1 MYIESIFFILIAFM
15 ISPVYENIHQDM
27 DLGELYEKVL
37 EAKKYSKYDEALSYL
52 DEILKYDSDNSLVL
66 YNKGV
71 ILMHLENH
79 EDALTYFEKAIEI
92 NPDFFEAIYGKDI
105 ALTKTGRN
113 ADGLNMFYD
122 PHLVESYNNYSYLI
136 HPYSLNN
143 LEKMHIPNFTFVKE
157 IGYAKLEVRDS
168 NDHLVGY
175 TESHDIFF
183 QYPLAW
189 MFLEKKAEWK
199 PIEINGKE
207 LDVLEY
213 SVELSISKPGI
224 YAKTNIFLQEQGAL
238 GVRIIEIV
246 HDGFLV
252 KPGDKASV
260 KLILLRLH

>member
-52 DEILKYDSDNSLVL
+52 DEILKYDSDNSIVL

-79 EDALTYFEKAIEI
+79 EDALTYFEKAINI
-92 NPDFFEAIYGKDI
+92 NPDFFEAIYGKDM

-113 ADGLNMFYD
+113 ADGLSMFYD

-143 LEKMHIPNFTFVKE
+143 LEKMHIPDFTFVKE

-189 MFLEKKAEWK
+189 MFLENKAEWK
-199 PIEINGKE
+199 PIEINNKKFE
-207 LDVLEY
+207 VLEY
-213 SVELSISKPGI
+213 STDIPISEEQFVSKTKMALIKQGGLAARLI
-224 YAKTNIFLQEQGAL
+224 IMDHNGLLLQAGDTLNAK
-238 GVRIIEIV
+238 IV
-246 HDGFLV
+246 
-252 KPGDKASV
+252 
-260 KLILLRLH
+260 LLRPG

>member
-1 MYIESIFFILIAFM
+1 M

-37 EAKKYSKYDEALSYL
+37 EAKKYSEYNQALSYL

-113 ADGLNMFYD
+113 TDGLNMFYD
-122 PHLVESYNNYSYLI
+122 PHLVESYKGYSYLI
-136 HPYSLNN
+136 HPYSLKN
-143 LEKMHIPNFTFVKE
+143 LEKMHVPAFTFVKE
-157 IGYAKLEVRDS
+157 IAHVKLEVRDS
-168 NDHLVGY
+168 NDNLVEY

-189 MFLEKKAEWK
+189 MFLDKAAEWK
-199 PIEINGKE
+199 PIESNNKKFE
-207 LDVLEY
+207 VLEY
-213 SVELSISKPGI
+213 STDIPISKDHFSSE
-224 YAKTNIFLQEQGAL
+224 TNIALIKKGEL
-238 GVRIIEIV
+238 GVYVIKIDHNGLLLQAGDTLNAKIV
-246 HDGFLV
+246 LV
-252 KPGDKASV
+252 RPN
-260 KLILLRLH
+260 